1 MGEFDF
7 DVVSDM
13 DELLRLRQPPAPE
26 KMDVT
31 GAQGRS
37 VPQPETPATPPN
49 GNASATQSDRG
60 RGRITGP

>member
-13 DELLRLRQPPAPE
+13 DELLRLRQPPKPE

-31 GAQGRS
+31 AGEGGS
-37 VPQPETPATPPN
+37 VRRPETPATPRN
-49 GNASATQSDRG
+49 GSPSAA
-60 RGRITGP
+60 

>member
-13 DELLRLRQPPAPE
+13 DEQLRLRQPPAPE

-31 GAQGRS
+31 AGQSGAVRR
-37 VPQPETPATPPN
+37 PETPAAPPN
-49 GNASATQSDRG
+49 GSPSA
-60 RGRITGP
+60 P